1 VSGPLESGNCA
12 MVSQIQ
18 DRALQGKLVG
28 YIFLLLMAV
37 LAALF
42 FYEGIMIF

>member
-1 VSGPLESGNCA
+1 